1 MPNVQVTSNVPSKGV
16 DTAKAM
22 AAISK
27 GVATALDK
35 SEQVVMVQLNLDTP
49 MLFGASDAPC
59 AMIHLRSIGKVDAQ
73 HNPTVRLADEGSLLK
88 IFSSK
93 LDNITSQTASVLTE
107 TVSQELN
114 IPQDR
119 IFMNIDD
126 VQRSNWAKGGVLI
139 PEPKQ

>member
-1 MPNVQVTSNVPSKGV
+1 MPNVQVTSNVPSSGV
-16 DTAKAM
+16 DKAKAM

-27 GVATALDK
+27 GVATALGK
-35 SEQVVMVQLNLDTP
+35 SEQVVMVHLNLDTP
-49 MLFGASDAPC
+49 MLFQASDAPC
-59 AMIHLRSIGKVDAQ
+59 AMIQLKSIGKVDAQ
-73 HNPTVRLADEGSLLK
+73 HNPT
-88 IFSSK
+88 
-93 LDNITSQTASVLTE
+93 TASILTE

-114 IPQDR
+114 VPKDR

>member
-1 MPNVQVTSNVPSKGV
+1 MPNVQVTSNVSSTAV
-16 DTAKAM
+16 DTTKAM

-73 HNPTVRLADEGSLLK
+73 HNPT
-88 IFSSK
+88 
-93 LDNITSQTASVLTE
+93 TASVLTE

-114 IPQDR
+114 IPKDR